1 MNLLI
6 KTYDYDKIM
15 IFCKPEF
22 REPEKPAVSAE
33 TPGGGGGIDS
43 DSDSDLDLD
52 ISVDI
57 MALSGDARKEI
68 NKVGKGYELG
78 REDFIKYL
86 ARDIE
91 EQEEARAARQ
101 QGCPY
106 SGGVVRMID
115 VQHNFEKL
123 KGGRFKKLFER
134 FFLFFMN

>member
-1 MNLLI
+1 MSLYI
-6 KTYDYDKIM
+6 SKYV
-15 IFCKPEF
+15 FCKPEF

-33 TPGGGGGIDS
+33 TPGGGGDS

-101 QGCPY
+101 QGCREC
-106 SGGVVRMID
+106 SGVMRMID
-115 VQHNFEKL
+115 VQGSATKF
-123 KGGRFKKLFER
+123 
-134 FFLFFMN
+134 

>member
-1 MNLLI
+1 MNGS
-6 KTYDYDKIM
+6 
-15 IFCKPEF
+15 KPEF

-33 TPGGGGGIDS
+33 TPGGGGDS

-68 NKVGKGYELG
+68 NKVGKSYELG

-101 QGCPY
+101 QGCREC
-106 SGGVVRMID
+106 SGVIMYLIRMI
-115 VQHNFEKL
+115 VQQNSKTNSRQSQEAF
-123 KGGRFKKLFER
+123 
-134 FFLFFMN
+134 